1 MSDEAPVEE
10 ENVALEMPVE
20 VQPSEPSVSE
30 NVAPG
35 ISLAFNPPEVS
46 EDAPRRRRG
55 VGVDPMEALR
65 NWQPLTRLG
74 RAVIS
79 GEIVTMEQALRSG
92 MPIREVQVVDALLPN
107 LEEEIIKV
115 NMVQRMT
122 DSGRRVRFNVMACVG
137 NRDGYV
143 GLAIAKGKEVAG
155 TISKAIDAAKLN
167 VISVQRGNGSWES
180 SAGPGTS
187 VPFKVTGRAG
197 STRVTLMPAPA
208 GKGLVVGG
216 TGKKVLELA
225 GVTDVLSRSKG
236 QTRTTINYALATY
249 NALIEM
255 NKTKVSADQRQRLFM
270 VQGRLLE

>member
-1 MSDEAPVEE
+1 MSEEAPVEE
-10 ENVALEMPVE
+10 EKTVPEMPVE
-20 VQPSEPSVSE
+20 VQPSAPEKPE

-74 RAVIS
+74 RAVLT
-79 GEIVTMEQALRSG
+79 GEVVTMEQALRSG
-92 MPIREVQVVDALLPN
+92 MPIREVQIVDALLPN

-155 TISKAIDAAKLN
+155 TIRKAIDAAKLN
-167 VISVQRGNGSWES
+167 VISIQRGNGSWES

-216 TGKKVLELA
+216 TGKNVLELA
-225 GVTDVLSRSKG
+225 GITDVLSRSKG
-236 QTRTTINYALATY
+236 QTRTTINYALATF
-249 NALIEM
+249 NALIAM

>member
-10 ENVALEMPVE
+10 ENTVPEMPVE
-20 VQPSEPSVSE
+20 VQPSAPAKSE

-35 ISLAFNPPEVS
+35 IALAFNPPEVS

-79 GEIVTMEQALRSG
+79 GEIVTMEQAIRSG
-92 MPIREVQVVDALLPN
+92 MPIREVQVVNALLPN